1 MKILPLV
8 LGAMMAVA
16 SSSAFAHDDPVDA
29 AVTVL
34 ALPVVVAGTVVDA
47 LFAPPP
53 PPPPV
58 VARY

>member
-8 LGAMMAVA
+8 LGAVMAVA
-16 SSSAFAHDDPVDA
+16 SSSAFAHEPDPVDA
-29 AVTVL
+29 AVAVVT
-34 ALPVVVAGTVVDA
+34 LPVVVAGAVVDA
-47 LFAPPP
+47 LFVPP